1 MNCKD
6 CIKDAKCKQLSI
18 DRRGSHKNC
27 FVQKSITSADRI
39 RAMTDEELVALLYA
53 RQIIS
58 QSADEIRSWLKQ
70 EVE

>member
-6 CIKDAKCKQLSI
+6 CIKDDKCKLFSI

-27 FVQKSITSADRI
+27 FVQKPKTNADRI
-39 RAMTDEELVALLYA
+39 RAMSDEELAVYLCNNRGFFDVKSEVLY
-53 RQIIS
+53 
-58 QSADEIRSWLKQ
+58 WLKQ